1 MMRWRCSR
9 ESDTARAASA
19 GDWPE
24 GLRAHAAA
32 CPVCRDVA
40 LVAGALRRDRRYL
53 PADPPPAAA
62 GRIWWMARI
71 RARRAAAERALRPI
85 TVMELAALAA
95 MAPVAAGA
103 LASVPPAAAAW
114 LAELRF
120 VPAVTAVGGQAAVS
134 AVTVAASAAGLAI
147 VLLALARLLTR
158 ADG

>member
-24 GLRAHAAA
+24 GLRAHAAG

-40 LVAGALRRDRRYL
+40 LVAGALRRDPPHL

-71 RARRAAAERALRPI
+71 RARRTAAVRALRPI
-85 TVMELAALAA
+85 TLMELVALAA

-103 LASVPPAAAAW
+103 LASVLPAAAW

-120 VPAVTAVGGQAAVS
+120 LPAVTGVGGQAAVS
-134 AVTVAASAAGLAI
+134 AVTVAASAGLAI
-147 VLLALARLLTR
+147 LLLALARLLRR

>member
-9 ESDTARAASA
+9 ESDTARAANT
-19 GDWPE
+19 GDWPD

-40 LVAGALRRDRRYL
+40 LVAGALCRDLRHL

-71 RARRAAAERALRPI
+71 RTRRAAAERALRPI
-85 TVMELAALAA
+85 AVMELAALAT

-103 LASVPPAAAAW
+103 LASVLPAAAAW
-114 LAELRF
+114 LAELRL
-120 VPAVTAVGGQAAVS
+120 VPAVTGVGGPVS
-134 AVTVAASAAGLAI
+134 GVTVAASAGLAI
-147 VLLALARLLTR
+147 LLLALARLLGR